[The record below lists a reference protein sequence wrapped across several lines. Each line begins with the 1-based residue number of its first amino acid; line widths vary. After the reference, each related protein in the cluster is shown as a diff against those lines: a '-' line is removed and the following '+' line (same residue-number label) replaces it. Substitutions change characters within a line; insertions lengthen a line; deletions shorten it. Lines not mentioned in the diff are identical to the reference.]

1 MGRLV
6 WFLTMVIAVALGTYA
21 FGWAAPAVLGAAWT
35 AVRRD
40 DAFVPLMASVAGAA
54 GWGALLAIQAMS
66 GPVARVADVV
76 GAAMQVGA
84 GPLLVLTLAFPAL
97 LAGSAAALVRSFRS
111 ERAISAA

>member
-6 WFLTMVIAVALGTYA
+6 WFLTLVIAVALGTYA
-21 FGWAAPAVLGAAWT
+21 FGWAAPAVLGAAWA

-40 DAFVPLMASVAGAA
+40 DAFVPAMAALAGVF
-54 GWGALLAIQAMS
+54 GWGALLGVASLA

-84 GPLLVLTLAFPAL
+84 GPLLALTLAFPAL
-97 LAGSAAALVRSFRS
+97 LTASGAGVVRGVAGR
-111 ERAISAA
+111 

>member
-21 FGWAAPAVLGAAWT
+21 FGWAAPATEAISGTNASSRRT
-35 AVRRD
+35 AVH
-40 DAFVPLMASVAGAA
+40 AAPSTAGAA

-111 ERAISAA
+111 ERTISAA

>member
-1 MGRLV
+1 MGRFV
-6 WFLTMVIAVALGTYA
+6 WFLTLVIAVALGTYA
-21 FGWAAPAVLGAAWT
+21 FGWATPAVLGAAWA

-40 DAFVPLMASVAGAA
+40 DAFVPAMASLAGIV
-54 GWGALLAIQAMS
+54 GWGALLGVQSMM

-97 LAGSAAALVRSFRS
+97 LAGSAAGLVRGV
-111 ERAISAA
+111 AAQR

>member
-6 WFLTMVIAVALGTYA
+6 WFLTLVLAVSLGTFA

-40 DAFVPLMASVAGAA
+40 DAFVPLLATLAGAA
-54 GWGALLAIQAMS
+54 GWGALLGVQAMM
-66 GPVARVADVV
+66 GPVARVAEVV

-97 LAGSAAALVRSFRS
+97 LAGSAAGLVRGL
-111 ERAISAA
+111 AAK

>member
-6 WFLTMVIAVALGTYA
+6 WFLTLVLAVALGTFA
-21 FGWAAPAVLGAAWT
+21 FGWAAPAVVGAAWA

-40 DAFVPLMASVAGAA
+40 DAFVPFLASLAGLA
-54 GWGALLAIQAMS
+54 GWAALLGVQSTM
-66 GPVARVADVV
+66 GPVARVAEVV

-97 LAGSAAALVRSFRS
+97 LAGSAAGLVRGV
-111 ERAISAA
+111 AAK